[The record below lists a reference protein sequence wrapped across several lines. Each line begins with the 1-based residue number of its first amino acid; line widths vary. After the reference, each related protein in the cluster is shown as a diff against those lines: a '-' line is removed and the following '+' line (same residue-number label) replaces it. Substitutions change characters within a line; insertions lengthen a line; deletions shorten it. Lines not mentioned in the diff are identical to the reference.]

1 MDLLLNDVLNL
12 SDEDIENSRIE
23 LNMTECS
30 GGIAYI
36 DKWLSLVQDE
46 KDSGITDCSYWGW
59 YGNKKNY

>member
-12 SDEDIENSRIE
+12 TEEQIENSRIK
-23 LNMTECS
+23 LNMIEGS

-36 DKWLSLVQDE
+36 DKLLSLGQDE

-59 YGNKKNY
+59 YGNKKEF